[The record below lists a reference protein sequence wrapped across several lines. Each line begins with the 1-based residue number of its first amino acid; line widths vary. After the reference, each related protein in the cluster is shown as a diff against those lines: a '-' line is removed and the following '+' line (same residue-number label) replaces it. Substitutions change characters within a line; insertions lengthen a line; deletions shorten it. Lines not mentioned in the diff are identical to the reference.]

1 MTHASRRL
9 RSSECLIVKSSPALL
24 KMELDR
30 WFWKDQDHVSI
41 KKVWDALCAYCYL
54 PRLRNQAVFIDMI
67 QEGLKSGDYFAY
79 ATSVSEGGRYEG
91 LKLAMPA
98 AAIYVDAASV
108 LVKPEQAGAQ
118 LEAEQGGRER
128 EEEGE
133 RRVQEGVARDDDIYV
148 SQFALNRPG
157 TGMTRRFGLAEG
169 LEWEDLQ
176 RVNQGMEL
184 LAPLAPDRGG
194 DPAVGAEVVGSGEA
208 VSGS

>member
-1 MTHASRRL
+1 
-9 RSSECLIVKSSPALL
+9 
-24 KMELDR
+24 
-30 WFWKDQDHVSI
+30 
-41 KKVWDALCAYCYL
+41 
-54 PRLRNQAVFIDMI
+54 
-67 QEGLKSGDYFAY
+67 
-79 ATSVSEGGRYEG
+79 
-91 LKLAMPA
+91 MPA
-98 AAIYVDAASV
+98 TAIYVDAASV

-169 LEWEDLQ
+169 LEWEHLQ

-184 LAPLAPDRGG
+184 LAPLAPDRGEIPSWVLRAWALARRFRG
-194 DPAVGAEVVGSGEA
+194 LDL
-208 VSGS
+208 